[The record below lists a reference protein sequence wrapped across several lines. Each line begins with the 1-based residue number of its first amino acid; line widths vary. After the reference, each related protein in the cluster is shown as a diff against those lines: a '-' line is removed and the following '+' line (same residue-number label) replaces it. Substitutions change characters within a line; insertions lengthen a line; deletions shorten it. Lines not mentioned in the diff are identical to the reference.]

1 MKVKTLKT
9 LNDHINEA
17 RSSEEL
23 LRIIADILTINND
36 SAKDVF
42 KADDLQDELAV
53 EMLDYAHAHH
63 SEIANFEVS
72 VVVGDHV
79 ESSTFR
85 SAKAPASVG
94 YLVDDDMGIDDYCS
108 NVVRPISTELAARVI
123 AKFPNMTEYG
133 LEVRHA

>member
-42 KADDLQDELAV
+42 KADHLQEELAV
-53 EMLDYAHAHH
+53 EMIDYAHQHR
-63 SEIANFEVS
+63 SEITNFEVS
-72 VVVGDHV
+72 VA
-79 ESSTFR
+79 
-85 SAKAPASVG
+85 SARALPKQC
-94 YLVDDDMGIDDYCS
+94 DIDM
-108 NVVRPISTELAARVI
+108 TTATARTTR
-123 AKFPNMTEYG
+123 MLT
-133 LEVRHA
+133 